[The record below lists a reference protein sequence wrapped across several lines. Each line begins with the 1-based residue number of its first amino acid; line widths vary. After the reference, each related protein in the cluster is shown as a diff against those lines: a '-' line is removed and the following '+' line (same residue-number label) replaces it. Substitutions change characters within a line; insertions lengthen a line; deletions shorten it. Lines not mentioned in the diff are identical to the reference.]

1 MKKTIL
7 CVTAITTSLLLSACG
22 NDTEI
27 SPSSD
32 NTQGQEVSMQTDDTV
47 KKLKSS
53 ESDSDKIV
61 TSLDDDSTL
70 TKNSNNTDDKAV
82 VTADDK
88 NTEKNTTSKD
98 DTKAEKADPV
108 KKADAKSE
116 KKDEKAKKEVKK
128 SETKKADAKKKDTK
142 SDDNKGK
149 NEKNDKKTVYL
160 SNNEVDSDTVSE
172 EDVINTPT
180 ESFVTIPRNIETTNK
195 LTANIKPGMT
205 LDNYNKVATKLG
217 TTIDDTMSVNQDKL
231 LILIKATNGAVVG
244 VLNNKT
250 NKFDTVKGFNN
261 SKDAKKYMKSYHK
274 KAINSLKEKLKG

>member
-1 MKKTIL
+1 
-7 CVTAITTSLLLSACG
+7 
-22 NDTEI
+22 
-27 SPSSD
+27 
-32 NTQGQEVSMQTDDTV
+32 MQTDDTV

-70 TKNSNNTDDKAV
+70 TKNKNGTDS
-82 VTADDK
+82 
-88 NTEKNTTSKD
+88 TTVALKD
-98 DTKAEKADPV
+98 DATGDNKTKSVKSEAKSDPV
-108 KKADAKSE
+108 KKDDTAT
-116 KKDEKAKKEVKK
+116 KKEDKKEAKK
-128 SETKKADAKKKDTK
+128 SETKKTEPKKKDSK
-142 SDDNKGK
+142 SDNKGK
-149 NEKNDKKTVYL
+149 TETKKDNGKKTHYL
-160 SNNEVDSDTVSE
+160 SDDEVPVDTVSE

-180 ESFVTIPRNIETTNK
+180 ESFVTIPRNVETTNK

-205 LDNYNKVATKLG
+205 LDNYNEVATKLG

-261 SKDAKKYMKSYHK
+261 STNARKYMKSYHK